1 MTNLNIVAKAGNT
14 STNVV
19 CDQDDIG
26 EVLSE
31 MIADAREMH
40 NPKIQIAIWVNET
53 TNPVQHSYGLHKGYP
68 MTRINLVP
76 PAIIHT
82 KQLVAE
88 YYELPE
94 IFMLADKAHDRLRS
108 KFIPVSRTEV
118 GLSAVAKEHLQIP
131 PEYVRGPGH
140 KRFFYDKLWF
150 LYRRHE
156 MVRAEL
162 LRRGVAAT
170 GIPSMKDKYWL
181 LIPYCFW
188 GTWEPNAEAISIN
201 IEMLVDGH
209 AKAKERGSEWA
220 QGEAFIGP
228 IHAVS

>member
-1 MTNLNIVAKAGNT
+1 MSHTKIIAKAGQAT
-14 STNVV
+14 KLVV
-19 CDQDDIG
+19 CDDRDIG
-26 EVLSE
+26 EV
-31 MIADAREMH
+31 MAAITGHFRELL
-40 NPKIQIAIWVNET
+40 NPKVMISTWISSTDEPKQG
-53 TNPVQHSYGLHKGYP
+53 SP

-76 PAIIHT
+76 PEIIHT

-94 IFMLADKAHDRLRS
+94 IFMLADRAHDRLRS
-108 KFIPVSRTEV
+108 KFIAVSRTEV

-188 GTWEPNAEAISIN
+188 GTWEPTPEAISIN

-220 QGEAFIGP
+220 QGEAFLQQIP
-228 IHAVS
+228 AVS